1 MEALSRLLSL
11 AGFAIGTILFF
22 VYYFAKAAVKWPD
35 TVDGLFTIVV
45 MSVSGTVITTRAKLR
60 DRENG
65 LVWHRGLV
73 LLVLSWL
80 IVAVV
85 NMGMMLFS

>member
-45 MSVSGTVITTRAKLR
+45 MSVSGTVITKLAR
-60 DRENG
+60 NYGIEKTG
-65 LVWHRGLV
+65 WFGIGAWCFWFCRG
-73 LLVLSWL
+73 
-80 IVAVV
+80 
-85 NMGMMLFS
+85 